1 MGDGC
6 CHLVVSLV
14 GWREGGRE
22 RERELSPQSSENAK
36 QRKQNVRAGNC
47 EQTAERARGA
57 VHVLNECGGCECQ
70 RGEVFFPHATDKSHL
85 SGRSPY
91 KT

>member
-6 CHLVVSLV
+6 CHLVASLL

-22 RERELSPQSSENAK
+22 RERELSPQSSENVK

-47 EQTAERARGA
+47 EQTAERVRGG
-57 VHVLNECGGCECQ
+57 VRVLSSVVGVNV
-70 RGEVFFPHATDKSHL
+70 RGEKCY
-85 SGRSPY
+85 SPMLQINHIY
-91 KT
+91 QAHHRI

>member
-1 MGDGC
+1 MLSPCGVPAGT
-6 CHLVVSLV
+6 
-14 GWREGGRE
+14 GEGRE
-22 RERELSPQSSENAK
+22 RESENYLRRVQENAK

-47 EQTAERARGA
+47 EQTAERVRGGVRA
-57 VHVLNECGGCECQ
+57 WYECGGCECQ